1 MKKIILSFIILLCVP
16 DSTPGEVYLFKL
28 KSNLSKDS
36 LRIVLQGPES
46 ILTRAIVNQRSER
59 IIVTI
64 PDTVFTIQ
72 QDKEGVVYRKKSSD
86 TVVFYPGNFRRLKVF
101 SLKNPYRLVMDVYMT
116 GRIYDQKKPYIKGDK
131 KEPEGAF
138 MIRTII
144 IDPGHGGYDNGI
156 VMDNY
161 SEKNIVL
168 DIAQKLGALLESETT
183 QTILTRTIDQY
194 MSQKE
199 RVSLA
204 NIKEPDIFLTLHV
217 GNHSNITL
225 YFPVISDD
233 MSDVSSQYLF
243 NRGQVEYMEE
253 STLLLKAM
261 KEALVAEFGDET
273 VVVRPLPYSVLS
285 RVQAAA
291 LMIELPSFEDASYIK
306 EFRVEVATSIYKGL
320 YIYEERKTQ

>member
-1 MKKIILSFIILLCVP
+1 MKKIILSFIILLCIP
-16 DSTPGEVYLFKL
+16 DSTTGEVYLLKL

-46 ILTRAIVNQRSER
+46 ILTRAIVNQKSER
-59 IIVTI
+59 IMVTI

-72 QDKEGVVYRKKSSD
+72 QDKEGVVYRKKSGD

-101 SLKNPYRLVMDVYMT
+101 TLKNPYRLVMDVYMT
-116 GRIYDQKKPYIKGDK
+116 GRIYDQKRPDIKGDK

-204 NIKEPDIFLTLHV
+204 NIREPDIFLTLHV

-225 YFPVISDD
+225 YFPVISEDL
-233 MSDVSSQYLF
+233 SDVSSQYLF
-243 NRGQVEYMEE
+243 NRGQVGYMEE

-261 KEALVAEFGDET
+261 KEALVAEFGDEM

-291 LMIELPSFEDASYIK
+291 VMIELPSFEDASYIK
-306 EFRVEVATSIYKGL
+306 EFRVAVATSIYKGL
-320 YIYEERKTQ
+320 YIYEESKTQ